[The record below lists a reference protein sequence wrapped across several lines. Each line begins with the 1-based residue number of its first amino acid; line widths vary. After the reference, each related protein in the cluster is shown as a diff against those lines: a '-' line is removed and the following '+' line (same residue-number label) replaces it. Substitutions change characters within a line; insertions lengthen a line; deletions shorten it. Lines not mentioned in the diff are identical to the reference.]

1 MYLGIY
7 YKEASDDD
15 LINSILDQIGVDLS
29 DDEEDRYFAG
39 QLEVK
44 SRTMEYLINSTYQLT
59 GDIYEVVK
67 KMNKMVNKFYGVDL
81 VYYFDN
87 VIVVGVELVQGDNI
101 FDIKRKRNL
110 VKLALDEVF
119 ATETEPEI
127 IFPDQL

>member
-15 LINSILDQIGVDLS
+15 LINSILDRIGVDLS

-39 QLEVK
+39 QLEIK

-59 GDIYEVVK
+59 GDIYEVVN
-67 KMNKMVNKFYGVDL
+67 KMNKMLNKIYGSDL
-81 VYYFDN
+81 VHYFDN
-87 VIVVGVELVQGDNI
+87 VIIVGVELFQGDNI
-101 FDIKRKRNL
+101 YDIKRKRSL